1 MPDNTYPSPTTK
13 IRSADPRVF
22 TSPEVLNHLAK
33 VVWQDVEGNLA
44 FTTESAKVAAAQTAW
59 ARQMPPTIFELKE
72 GKLYHASGFQ
82 LCSTLIVIGDD
93 GLIVVDPGEN
103 DDRAAATRK
112 VFAQFSELPVK
123 GVVYTH
129 RHPDHAFGAA
139 GWGVTQEQVDSGEVK
154 IIASENFVPNLV
166 EDTGVVGPILTQ
178 RTAYSGP
185 YLGPGEDG
193 WVTIGLGPDFQTGP
207 LSLFMP
213 NVLVDEFEP
222 LQITI
227 AGESMVVFG
236 AYGDAGTDEVDLYL
250 PQHRHVHGSE
260 TIQGETFPNLY
271 TLRGT
276 GYRNPTLWYKGIDRL
291 LPYARKADTYSGS
304 HMRAWVGN
312 EFIVERITN
321 YRDAIQYVH
330 DQAVY
335 HINRGYKLD
344 QLADAV
350 VLPPQF
356 AQDPWLMEFYGTV
369 AHSVRNIYAGLI
381 GWFQGDATELA
392 RPGFFELSH
401 KYVDAMGGRD
411 QVLALA
417 RRAVGDKEFGWAA
430 EVLTHVTR
438 VDPGDTEACEVKAEA
453 LRQWG
458 YLQTNI
464 YWRTLAL
471 SAAGEL
477 DGTLDRSAPWNFAD
491 PVIVG
496 ALPTNKIL
504 ETFRVRLNATRAQ
517 GKEIVIGLAVTD
529 TGEEATYHVRN
540 QVAVFHDTAPEAP
553 DATVRATKAQ
563 MLQMFATG
571 QVLTGTVDGTE
582 APVVEFLDLL
592 DQFEPNEINLALPND
607 AVDFP
612 DPAVRADQPAKSNAP

>member
-1 MPDNTYPSPTTK
+1 MADKLASGSTVTVRSDDPT
-13 IRSADPRVF
+13 VF
-22 TSPEVLNHLAK
+22 TNPDVLSHLAK
-33 VVWQDVEGNLA
+33 VVWQDVDGNLA
-44 FTTESAKVAAAQTAW
+44 FTTESPKVAAAQTAW
-59 ARQMPPTIFELKE
+59 ARQMPPTIFELVE
-72 GKLYHASGFQ
+72 GRLYHASGFQ
-82 LCSTLIVIGDD
+82 LCSTLIVVGDD
-93 GLIVVDPGEN
+93 GLTIVDPGEN
-103 DDRAAATRK
+103 DDRAAATRE
-112 VFAQFSELPVK
+112 VFAQFSDLPVK

-193 WVTIGLGPDFQTGP
+193 WITIGLGPDFRTGP

-222 LQITI
+222 LEVTV

-236 AYGDAGTDEVDLYL
+236 AYGDAGTDEICLYL
-250 PQHRHVHGSE
+250 PEHRHVHGSE

-291 LPYARKADTYSGS
+291 LPYARKADSYSGS

-312 EFIVERITN
+312 DFIVERVTN

-330 DQAVY
+330 DQTVH

-344 QLADAV
+344 QLAEAV
-350 VLPPQF
+350 VLPHQF
-356 AQDPWLMEFYGTV
+356 AQDPWLMEFYGSV

-392 RPGFFELSH
+392 RPGFFELSR
-401 KYVDAMGGRD
+401 KYVAAMGGRD

-417 RRAVGDKEFGWAA
+417 RQAVADEEFGWSA
-430 EVLTHVTR
+430 ELLTHVTR
-438 VDPGDTEACEVKAEA
+438 ENPDDKEARDVKAEA

-491 PVIVG
+491 PVIVA
-496 ALPTNKIL
+496 ALPTTKIL
-504 ETFRVRLNATRAQ
+504 DTFRVRLNAERAT
-517 GKEIVIGLAVTD
+517 GKEIVIGLDVTD
-529 TGEEATYHVRN
+529 TGEKATYHVRN
-540 QVAVFHDTAPEAP
+540 QVAVFHDTAPDAP
-553 DATVRATKAQ
+553 DATVRATKAA

-571 QVLTGTVDGTE
+571 KAPEHTVAGSE
-582 APVVEFLDLL
+582 AAVAEFLHLL
-592 DQFEPNEINLALPND
+592 DTFEPNKIDLVLPND
-607 AVDFP
+607 
-612 DPAVRADQPAKSNAP
+612 